1 LVREGKKMK
10 NQDKQS
16 PITIGWPKKS
26 TFAPHRNDK
35 PEQEWSTK
43 DLAAEFAATA
53 YREGLAEPG
62 TIPGDEVGRIINTL
76 VKSGFT
82 RYQILQLIK
91 NYFWHIKMW
100 GYGLKITLWANFM
113 GYAYKFKNRVD
124 TEPPRDNYDNEYF
137 KSEEFLA
144 RQARMLKLLKP
155 E

>member
-1 LVREGKKMK
+1 MK
-10 NQDKQS
+10 NQDSQS
-16 PITIGWPKKS
+16 PITVGWPKKS
-26 TFAPHRNDK
+26 TLAPHRNDK

-53 YREGLAEPG
+53 YREGFAEPG

-91 NYFWHIKMW
+91 NYFWHIKMR
-100 GYGLKITLWANFM
+100 GYGLRISLWANFM

-124 TEPPRDNYDNEYF
+124 REPPKDDFSDDYY
-137 KSEEFLA
+137 KSEEFLT